1 MRKILKMEMK
11 TLQIIEDILNQK
23 KLPTHIMSLDKR
35 VLETIKNK
43 IAEENEDSKISEVLI
58 TWLNNIDEGKKDI
71 DTNKIIQELINKI
84 KD

>member
-1 MRKILKMEMK
+1 
-11 TLQIIEDILNQK
+11 
-23 KLPTHIMSLDKR
+23 MSLDKR

-43 IAEENEDSKISEVLI
+43 IAEENEDSKISEVLV
-58 TWLNNIDEGKKDI
+58 TWLNNIDEGKKDL